1 MKFCIFRTVST
12 VALFFVFSAG
22 VALADPK
29 GLWLAQDGVK
39 VRVGTCGQALC
50 ARVAAPKSPLDPDT
64 GGPWTDKNNPDP
76 SKRGLPLVG
85 VAVLYSMMPDGPGR
99 WSGWLYNSEDGKTH
113 PGHLLELGPAT
124 IRVEGCAL
132 GICGGRNLTRLH
144 CKGSQC

>member
-1 MKFCIFRTVST
+1 MKFRSFCSVYA

-22 VALADPK
+22 AALADPK

-39 VRVGTCGQALC
+39 VRVGACGQALC
-50 ARVAAPKSPLDPDT
+50 ARVAAPKSPIDPDT

-99 WSGWLYNSEDGKTH
+99 WSGWLYNTEDGKTYS
-113 PGHLLELGPAT
+113 GHLLELGPAT

-132 GICGGRNLTRLH
+132 GICGGRNLTRL
-144 CKGSQC
+144 Q

>member
-1 MKFCIFRTVST
+1 MKFRSFCSVSA

-22 VALADPK
+22 SALADPK

-50 ARVAAPKSPLDPDT
+50 AKVAAPKSPIDPDT
-64 GGPWTDKNNPDP
+64 GRAWTDKNNPDP
-76 SKRGLPLVG
+76 NKRGLPLVG

-99 WSGWLYNSEDGKTH
+99 WSGWLYNTEDGKTY

-132 GICGGRNLTRLH
+132 GICGGRNLTRL
-144 CKGSQC
+144 Q